1 MSSSTHQIAVKAQ
14 DKTAG
19 AFASIQSR
27 ATAASARLRSVLGGA
42 LAAAGAYMGFRSV
55 MEGINNLGHLS
66 DVAQKTST
74 SVDELTRASTAMN
87 ILGIQNMSVEQLAK
101 SFDYMQ
107 KTTGRSG
114 MEGFYQTIREIG
126 KIPDAAERGQA
137 AMAVFGRSGME
148 FMPLINAADKSANAL
163 KDVIDVMPGIPQSA
177 ADAGD
182 DAADAMA
189 IMSDNVKN
197 IWQMGIGT
205 IVGWFGKN
213 YEGGIRTAA
222 LNASNSMI
230 LYAKIAVQTA
240 LQYYRKFSGFFEKV
254 GGWVGTFAGTMMAG
268 GGIGEAFKAAN
279 EDWRETAKAQD
290 VVEEALEK
298 RDRERRER
306 WGAEWEERRA
316 KISRFAKSYNNAVRT
331 TRDRS
336 LLDGADPLAE
346 DAAGKAKKFTNEL
359 VMGGSHRASQL
370 AAMGPQ
376 MTNEIKKQTG
386 ILEKIRVNTQ
396 KTEEHVRDTGK
407 GMDMEVLG

>member
-1 MSSSTHQIAVKAQ
+1 MSNSTHQVAVKATDQ
-14 DKTAG
+14 TAG
-19 AFASIQSR
+19 AFRSIQSR

-74 SVDELTRASTAMN
+74 SVDELTRAGTAMN
-87 ILGIQNMSVEQLAK
+87 ILGIQNMSIEQLAK
-101 SFDYMQ
+101 AFDYMQ

-126 KIPDAAERGQA
+126 KLPDAAERGQA

-230 LYAKIAVQTA
+230 LYARIAVQTA

-331 TRDRS
+331 TRDRN
-336 LLDGADPLAE
+336 LLDGEDPLAQ
-346 DAAGKAKKFTNEL
+346 DAVGKAKKFQNEL

-396 KTEEHVRDTGK
+396 KTEEHVRDSGNV
-407 GMDMEVLG
+407 MEVKVTE